1 MAYSVV
7 VKTAKGRFDF
17 QLDKDFAT
25 MGRSKDN
32 EIHIDDLSVSRK
44 HAVMEREGDQFYITD
59 LNSSNGTYVN
69 SKKITAKTPVRPEDV
84 IIVGRVHFS
93 FRLDEAEEGTVRMSR
108 DEMASIQGGP
118 NDTNPVGAPAVLP
131 HSATEQ
137 AAPPQP
143 AVAAPAVPAPPAP
156 PAPPAQPAPPM
167 PPQAAPSPLTP
178 PQPGFTPPPAPAA
191 APTPPPAP
199 APRAPQPVYG
209 QAAPAPAARV
219 GEYGGFWIRL
229 VAYII
234 DGLILGIPMSIIN
247 VMAMAIIVRN
257 VRSMGMYTAASLF
270 LMFIFIALSL
280 AYILIGWSKY
290 GTTLGKKIFGLYV
303 VDDQTGRA
311 PTMGKAFLRLVGYIV
326 NGFTF
331 YIGFLMIAFTDDN
344 RGLHDMIAKTHVIKR

>member
-7 VKTAKGRFDF
+7 VKTSKGRFDF
-17 QLDKDFAT
+17 QLDKEFAT

-32 EIHIDDLSVSRK
+32 EIYIDDLSVSRK
-44 HAVMEREGDQFYITD
+44 HAVLEREGDQFYITD

-108 DEMASIQGGP
+108 DEMASMQGGP
-118 NDTNPVGAPAVLP
+118 NDTNPVGAPAFLP
-131 HSATEQ
+131 DAAMGQVPPPQPAMTPPAAPIPPAQPVPPMPQ
-137 AAPPQP
+137 AAPAPPQP
-143 AVAAPAVPAPPAP
+143 
-156 PAPPAQPAPPM
+156 
-167 PPQAAPSPLTP
+167 
-178 PQPGFTPPPAPAA
+178 GYTPPPAPSVT
-191 APTPPPAP
+191 PTPPPAP
-199 APRAPQPVYG
+199 APRPPQPQPAYG
-209 QAAPAPAARV
+209 HSAPAPAPRT

-234 DGLILGIPMSIIN
+234 DALILGIPMSIIN

-270 LMFIFIALSL
+270 LMLIFIALSL
-280 AYILIGWSKY
+280 AYIVIGWSKY
-290 GTTLGKKIFGLYV
+290 GTTVGKRIFGLYV
-303 VDDQTGRA
+303 VDDQTGQA
-311 PTMGKAFLRLVGYIV
+311 PAIGKAFLRLVGYIV

-331 YIGFLMIAFTDDN
+331 YIGFLMIAFTDDK
-344 RGLHDMIAKTHVIKR
+344 RGLHDMIAKTHVIQR